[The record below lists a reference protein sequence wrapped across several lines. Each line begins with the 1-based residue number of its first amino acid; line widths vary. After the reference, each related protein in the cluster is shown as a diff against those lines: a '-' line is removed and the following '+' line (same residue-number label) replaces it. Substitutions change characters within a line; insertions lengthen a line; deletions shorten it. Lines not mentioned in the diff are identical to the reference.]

1 MTSLDIELAIKLKH
15 QNQKIESALEVSEVD
30 SQALLVLVADRE
42 QLVSDYLSQ
51 LAESDRKA
59 FVEQELQTN
68 QDLLS
73 KVTPLFEQSQQVLSK
88 FVKDAKAV
96 RKYR

>member
-1 MTSLDIELAIKLKH
+1 MTSSDIELAIKLKH
-15 QNQKIESALEVSEVD
+15 QNQKIESALEDSEVD
-30 SQALLVLVADRE
+30 SQALLALVADRE

-59 FVEQELQTN
+59 FVEQELQIN

-73 KVTPLFEQSQQVLSK
+73 RVTPLFEQSQQVLSK

>member
-1 MTSLDIELAIKLKH
+1 MTSSDIELAVKLKH
-15 QNQKIESALEVSEVD
+15 QNQKIESALEDSEVD
-30 SQALLVLVADRE
+30 SQALLALVADRE

-73 KVTPLFEQSQQVLSK
+73 RVTPLFEQSQQVLSK

>member
-1 MTSLDIELAIKLKH
+1 MTSSDIELAIKLKH
-15 QNQKIESALEVSEVD
+15 QNQKIESALQDSEVD
-30 SQALLVLVADRE
+30 SQALLALVADRE

-73 KVTPLFEQSQQVLSK
+73 RVTPLFEQSQQVLSK